1 MEQDKAKQQE
11 QPLPQQVDP
20 NVTVDM
26 PGAQVADYGN
36 TTGGSSNEEL
46 EQKHGMQSNRQGN
59 SSIPPDD
66 DGVAANS

>member
-11 QPLPQQVDP
+11 QPLPQQADP
-20 NVTVDM
+20 NLTVDR

-36 TTGGSSNEEL
+36 TTGGSANEEL

-59 SSIPPDD
+59 SSIPPDEED
-66 DGVAANS
+66 TAGNS